1 MPPYSEDFRVDISV
15 YWRMEDKDDLQ
26 LKLTQI
32 KVYDDIV
39 QVSSVNFKSST
50 PFYETSEAL
59 KAISIIMDF
68 KGCNDEFDTHV
79 SEKCISYIKETI
91 IMSEKDM
98 PKTLSSN
105 PDEFKIHRERTLVQ
119 LKKCSTDSIL
129 LFKKAYKIFCRSE
142 TGKQ

>member
-1 MPPYSEDFRVDISV
+1 
-15 YWRMEDKDDLQ
+15 MEDKDDLQ